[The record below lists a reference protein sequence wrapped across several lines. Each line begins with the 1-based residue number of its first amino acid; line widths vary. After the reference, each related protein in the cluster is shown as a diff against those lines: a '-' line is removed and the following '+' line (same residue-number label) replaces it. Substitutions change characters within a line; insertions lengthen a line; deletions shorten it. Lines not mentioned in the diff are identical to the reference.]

1 MKGQTKAKLIVFFII
16 ATIAF
21 IISSVVASIII
32 IDNPNNDTLPAIE
45 DDNFT
50 AQKVNYVPTHI
61 QEEKEPEIIN
71 NTTIENNTNDTNIT
85 EIINDTKENLTDLW
99 NNYSNWWL

>member
-32 IDNPNNDTLPAIE
+32 IDNPNDDTLPAIE

-61 QEEKEPEIIN
+61 PEKEEPEIIN

-99 NNYSNWWL
+99 NNYSNW

>member
-21 IISSVVASIII
+21 IISSAAASIII
-32 IDNPNNDTLPAIE
+32 IDNPNDDTLPAIE

-50 AQKVNYVPTHI
+50 AQKVKYVPTHI
-61 QEEKEPEIIN
+61 QEEPKIIN
-71 NTTIENNTNDTNIT
+71 NTTIENNTNITNDTNIT

-99 NNYSNWWL
+99 NNW

>member
-21 IISSVVASIII
+21 IISSLVASIII
-32 IDNPNNDTLPAIE
+32 IDNPNDDTLLAIK
-45 DDNFT
+45 DNNFT

-61 QEEKEPEIIN
+61 PEKPKIIN
-71 NTTIENNTNDTNIT
+71 NTDIKNNTNDTNIT

-99 NNYSNWWL
+99 NNYSSW

>member
-61 QEEKEPEIIN
+61 QEEEEPEIIN

-99 NNYSNWWL
+99 NNYSNW